1 MLTRY
6 QSTPLPLPPPVSQL
20 WVQFAYFELRRKDV
34 TAAKKLMGTAIGMC
48 PKEKLFKAYI
58 DLRTKVGRTLPR
70 ATYDQADPSPPP
82 LQLYEFDDV
91 RQIYM
96 KYLEFDPSN
105 TAAWIKWATL
115 EAGLGDLDRARHL
128 FDLAS
133 TQELD
138 MPEVLWKVRA
148 GSPPLLVLTVAVL
161 ADHHFLQHVKAW
173 IDFEFENGER
183 ERTRALYEALL
194 SKTGHVKV
202 WIAYALFEV
211 QPIKSYDED
220 GEEIE
225 AEREE
230 GDPSLARA
238 VLERGYQDL
247 KSKGLKEERVVL
259 LEAWKE
265 FEEAYGDEEEREKVG
280 KMLPR
285 VVKKWR
291 KVEGGEGEL
300 EECECRSSLSQ
311 RL

>member
-1 MLTRY
+1 MCQHY
-6 QSTPLPLPPPVSQL
+6 YPPASQL

-161 ADHHFLQHVKAW
+161 ADHHF
-173 IDFEFENGER
+173 FNTSRPGSTSSS
-183 ERTRALYEALL
+183 RTASA
-194 SKTGHVKV
+194 SGPV
-202 WIAYALFEV
+202 
-211 QPIKSYDED
+211 
-220 GEEIE
+220 
-225 AEREE
+225 
-230 GDPSLARA
+230 PSTRPSSPRLATSRS
-238 VLERGYQDL
+238 G
-247 KSKGLKEERVVL
+247 SH
-259 LEAWKE
+259 
-265 FEEAYGDEEEREKVG
+265 
-280 KMLPR
+280 M
-285 VVKKWR
+285 
-291 KVEGGEGEL
+291 
-300 EECECRSSLSQ
+300 RSSRSNLSSRTTRTERRSRPSGRREIL
-311 RL
+311 RLRGPSWREVTRI